1 MPATYYRLLTA
12 FAASLSLLLGACSAT
27 KTAQPDAVAAQLP
40 QPDKQEAYV
49 GTEGTMDT
57 ETTIWNMIGIAKK
70 PKPMP
75 GPQTGPGVSP
85 ILWQAAI
92 ETLNFVEID
101 SQDPMAGLI
110 VTKWYTPKGKT
121 DERMR
126 ITTFIKSR
134 ALRSDSIVVTV
145 ERQTRGPSGW
155 QDATIAS
162 DVANNLEND
171 ILEDARQI
179 HIAQIRMDN
188 Q

>member
-1 MPATYYRLLTA
+1 MSASYYRLLTA
-12 FAASLSLLLGACSAT
+12 FAASVSLFLCACSVT

-40 QPDKQEAYV
+40 EPDKQQAYV

-57 ETTIWNMIGIAKK
+57 ESTIWNLIGLAKK

-85 ILWQAAI
+85 ILWQAAQD
-92 ETLNFVEID
+92 TLNFAGID

-110 VTKWYTPKGKT
+110 ITKWYTPKGKT

-126 ITTFIKSR
+126 ITAFIKSR

-145 ERQTRGPSGW
+145 ERQTRGPTGW
-155 QDATIAS
+155 QDATIAT

-171 ILEDARQI
+171 ILEEARQI
-179 HIAQIRMDN
+179 HIAQIRLEN